1 MKENEIKPD
10 GTFEEWT
17 KPCPE
22 CGAVGLV
29 RYKRVNQHIGAYCI
43 FCNDLWLGWVKQWTD
58 KDWDKR
64 IKERDFYTCQRCG
77 RILQGREAHAHHKI
91 PKWFMPELQ
100 YELDNGICL
109 CTVCHKQIHGKGGT
123 IREREEQL

>member
-1 MKENEIKPD
+1 MKENEVKPD
-10 GTFEEWT
+10 RTFEEWT

-22 CGAVGLV
+22 CGGILF

-43 FCNDLWLGWVKQWTD
+43 FCDDLWLGWVKQWTD

-77 RILQGREAHAHHKI
+77 KLLQGREAHAHHKI
-91 PKWFMPELQ
+91 PKWFMPGLQ
-100 YELDNGICL
+100 YDLNNGICL
-109 CTVCHKQIHGKGGT
+109 CTACHKQIHGKGGT
-123 IREREEQL
+123 IKEREE